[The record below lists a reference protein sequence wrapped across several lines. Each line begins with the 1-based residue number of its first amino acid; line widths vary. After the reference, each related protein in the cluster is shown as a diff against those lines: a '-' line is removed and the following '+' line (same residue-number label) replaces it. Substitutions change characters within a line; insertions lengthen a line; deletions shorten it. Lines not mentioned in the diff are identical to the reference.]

1 MNTLT
6 TLTEILNKLK
16 DEGYTTDFNLESNCI
31 VCHGNSLAIHPDDFA
46 IDRYFRFEGSSDP
59 DDQAIVYAISST
71 KHNLKGVLVNG
82 YGIYTDDKNDKIMAE
97 IDKKVKHL
105 HASQ

>member
-16 DEGYTTDFNLESNCI
+16 SEGYTTDFNLQKNCI
-31 VCHGNSLAIHPDDFA
+31 VCNNNSLEIDPDDFA
-46 IDRYFRFEGSSDP
+46 VDRYFRFEGSSDP
-59 DDQAIVYAISST
+59 GDQAIVYAISSD
-71 KHNLKGVLVNG
+71 KHHLKGVLVNG

-97 IDKKVKHL
+97 IDKKVKNI
-105 HASQ
+105 APSA